1 MRPQPQ
7 ALMPA
12 QQRHRQYGQSRA
24 DARPR
29 RDARGRG
36 GGSAALC
43 RGRPGG
49 MARPG
54 KGRGRLG
61 TGSRR
66 ARPSYSHAPGSIP
79 PARPAL
85 RSLPHKQRKRCPYF
99 PLEQS
104 QVLNEEPASA
114 RQSQPLDRAE
124 QDTRKEKCSP
134 CGAELLP
141 GRSG

>member
-24 DARPR
+24 DVRPR

-36 GGSAALC
+36 EGSAALC
-43 RGRPGG
+43 RGRAEA
-49 MARPG
+49 MAQLG
-54 KGRGRLG
+54 KGRGLA
-61 TGSRR
+61 
-66 ARPSYSHAPGSIP
+66 ARPSYSHASGSIP

-85 RSLPHKQRKRCPYF
+85 RSLPHKQRKRCPRF

-104 QVLNEEPASA
+104 KVLNKEPAST
-114 RQSQPLDRAE
+114 RQSQPRGRAE
-124 QDTRKEKCSP
+124 QDMRREKCSP
-134 CGAELLP
+134 CGAALLP